1 MTHLTL
7 DDIARMVEYIPITGT
22 LPNSGR
28 LVEGETIDSNFLIR
42 EVDSF
47 ASKLD
52 LPRKGSIS
60 LRDIVKV
67 FSLYLKDADWELIVN
82 KQRYSQLR
90 EMGCTYPMQ
99 YLLFDFCLAA
109 LDQDYM
115 NARLYLAHS
124 FHILGLNKPLN
135 LLLSVVVNEEEQQ
148 LLKDKDVREFLAL
161 LAKAVE
167 PRNASMYVNTYG
179 NEFSRR
185 YRIYMGE
192 LNKPQSQKK
201 TKTDDDRD

>member
-1 MTHLTL
+1 MTRPTFE
-7 DDIARMVEYIPITGT
+7 DIARMVEYIPITGT

-28 LVEGETIDSNFLIR
+28 LIEGETMDSNFLIKE

-47 ASKLD
+47 ASKLG

-60 LRDIVKV
+60 LRDIVRV
-67 FSLYLKDADWELIVN
+67 FSLYLKDTNWEVLVN
-82 KQRYSQLR
+82 KQRYSRLG
-90 EMGCTYPMQ
+90 EMGCTYPAQ

-109 LDQDYM
+109 LDEDYL

-124 FHILGLNKPLN
+124 FHILGLHKPLN
-135 LLLSVVVNEEEQQ
+135 LVLSVVVNEEEQQ

-161 LAKAVE
+161 LAKAAE
-167 PRNASMYVNTYG
+167 PRNASTYINTYG

-185 YRIYMGE
+185 YRVYIEE
-192 LNKPQSQKK
+192 LNKFQSQKK
-201 TKTDDDRD
+201 TKNL

>member
-1 MTHLTL
+1 MTQLTFE
-7 DDIARMVEYIPITGT
+7 DIARMVEYIPIAGT

-28 LVEGETIDSNFLIR
+28 LIEGETMDSNFPIR

-60 LRDIVKV
+60 LRDIVKI
-67 FSLYLKDADWELIVN
+67 FSLYLKDANWEVLVN
-82 KQRYSQLR
+82 KQRSSQLG
-90 EMGCTYPMQ
+90 EMGCTYPTQ

-109 LDQDYM
+109 LDEDYL

-124 FHILGLNKPLN
+124 FHILGLHKPLN

-161 LAKAVE
+161 LAKVSE
-167 PRNASMYVNTYG
+167 PRNAHTYINTYG
-179 NEFSRR
+179 DEFSRR
-185 YRIYMGE
+185 YRIYIEE
-192 LNKPQSQKK
+192 LNKLQSQRK
-201 TKTDDDRD
+201 TQNL

>member
-1 MTHLTL
+1 MTRPTFE
-7 DDIARMVEYIPITGT
+7 DIARMVEYIPITGT

-28 LVEGETIDSNFLIR
+28 LIEGQTMDSNFLIR

-47 ASKLD
+47 ASRLG

-67 FSLYLKDADWELIVN
+67 FSLYLKETNWEVLVN
-82 KQRYSQLR
+82 KQRYSRLG
-90 EMGCTYPMQ
+90 EMGCTDPAQ

-109 LDQDYM
+109 LDEDYL

-124 FHILGLNKPLN
+124 FHILGLHKPLN
-135 LLLSVVVNEEEQQ
+135 LVLSVVVNEEEQQ

-161 LAKAVE
+161 LAKAAE
-167 PRNASMYVNTYG
+167 PRNAGSYINTYG

-185 YRIYMGE
+185 YRVYIEE
-192 LNKPQSQKK
+192 LNKLQSQEK
-201 TKTDDDRD
+201 TKNL

>member
-28 LVEGETIDSNFLIR
+28 LIEGVTIDSNFLIK

-47 ASKLD
+47 ASRLS

-60 LRDIVKV
+60 LRDIVKI
-67 FSLYLKDADWELIVN
+67 FRLYLKDINWEVLAN
-82 KQRYSQLR
+82 KQRYSRLG
-90 EMGCTYPMQ
+90 EIGCTYPAQ

-109 LDQDYM
+109 LDEDYL

-124 FHILGLNKPLN
+124 FHILGLHKLLN
-135 LLLSVVVNEEEQQ
+135 LLLSVIVNEEEQQ

-161 LAKAVE
+161 LAKAAE
-167 PRNASMYVNTYG
+167 PRNASTYINIYG
-179 NEFSRR
+179 NKFSRR
-185 YRIYMGE
+185 YKVYMDE
-192 LNKPQSQKK
+192 LNKLQS
-201 TKTDDDRD
+201 